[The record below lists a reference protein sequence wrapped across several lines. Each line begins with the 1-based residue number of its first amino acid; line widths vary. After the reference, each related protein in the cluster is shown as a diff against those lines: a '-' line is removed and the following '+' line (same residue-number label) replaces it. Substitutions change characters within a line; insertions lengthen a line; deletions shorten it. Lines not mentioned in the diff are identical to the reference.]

1 MDEISDYD
9 FKEFVKTVQDLALR
23 AYPNPGR
30 VECPGPQIIH
40 EVARQSRPAAHP
52 VFQSHIV
59 RCSPCIQD
67 VLAERTRIQSRR
79 KNRRRAFL
87 AIAAGVCLIALLS
100 LLLMRQRSGA
110 PLRDEIAR
118 AGNIP
123 EIPLDLRPYSP
134 TRSASPEKSKPSL
147 TVPIRRVRLKI
158 YLALGSPE
166 GTYEIQVLTNKL
178 KALRSQQATAVVAN
192 DGAVSIPVDIDLA
205 GLPTGTYVLALRPA
219 RDSEEWQ
226 ICSLVLKRAP

>member
-9 FKEFVKTVQDLALR
+9 FKEFVKTVQDLARR

-30 VECPGPQIIH
+30 ADCPGPQVIH
-40 EVARQSRPAAHP
+40 EVARLSRPAAHP

-67 VLAERTRIQSRR
+67 VLAERTRIQIAAEEPAASSRR
-79 KNRRRAFL
+79 DSGRRLPPRAYFFS
-87 AIAAGVCLIALLS
+87 ADAA
-100 LLLMRQRSGA
+100 A
-110 PLRDEIAR
+110 PVRAAPNEMAR

-123 EIPLDLRPYSP
+123 EIPIDLRPFSP

-147 TVPIRRVRLKI
+147 TVPNGRVRLKI

-166 GTYEIQVLTNKL
+166 GAYEIQVLTNKL
-178 KALRSQQATAVVAN
+178 QTLRSQQATVVAS
-192 DGAVSIPVDIDLA
+192 GGTVSLPVDMDLA
-205 GLPTGTYVLALRPA
+205 GLPVGTYVLALRPA
-219 RDSEEWQ
+219 NDNEEWQ
-226 ICSLVLKRAP
+226 TYPMVLRRAP

>member
-1 MDEISDYD
+1 MDEISDND

-30 VECPGPQIIH
+30 AACPGSQIIH
-40 EVARQSRPAAHP
+40 EVALLSRPSAHP
-52 VFQSHIV
+52 VFQDHIV

-79 KNRRRAFL
+79 KNRRWAL
-87 AIAAGVCLIALLS
+87 VAIAAGVCLIALVSILI
-100 LLLMRQRSGA
+100 LRQRSGG
-110 PLRDEIAR
+110 PVRDEIAR
-118 AGNIP
+118 AGNVP

-147 TVPIRRVRLKI
+147 TVPSGRVRLKI
-158 YLALGSPE
+158 FLALGSPE
-166 GTYEIQVLTNKL
+166 GAYEIQVLSNKL
-178 KALRSQQATAVVAN
+178 QTLRSQQVTAVAN
-192 DGAVSIPVDIDLA
+192 GGTVFLPVDIDLA

-219 RDSEEWQ
+219 HDSEEWQ
-226 ICSLVLKRAP
+226 TYPLVLKRAP

>member
-1 MDEISDYD
+1 MDEISDND

-30 VECPGPQIIH
+30 ADCPGSQVIR
-40 EVARQSRPAAHP
+40 EVAQLSRPAAHP
-52 VFQSHIV
+52 VFRDHIV

-79 KNRRRAFL
+79 NNRRWAL
-87 AIAAGVCLIALLS
+87 VAIAAGVCLIALLS
-100 LLLMRQRSGA
+100 ILMLRQRNGA
-110 PLRDEIAR
+110 SVRDEIAR
-118 AGNIP
+118 AGNVP

-147 TVPIRRVRLKI
+147 TVPSGRVRLKI

-166 GTYEIQVLTNKL
+166 GAYEIQVLSNKL
-178 KALRSQQATAVVAN
+178 QTLRSQQATVVAN
-192 DGAVSIPVDIDLA
+192 GETVFLPVDIDLA
-205 GLPTGTYVLALRPA
+205 GLPTGTYVLALRA
-219 RDSEEWQ
+219 ADDSEEWQ
-226 ICSLVLKRAP
+226 TYPLVLKRAP

>member
-1 MDEISDYD
+1 MDEILDND

-30 VECPGPQIIH
+30 VDCPGPQSIH

-67 VLAERTRIQSRR
+67 VLAERTRIQSQRR
-79 KNRRRAFL
+79 NRRHALL
-87 AIAAGVCLIALLS
+87 AIAAGVCLIAVIS
-100 LLLMRQRSGA
+100 LLLLRQRSGA
-110 PLRDEIAR
+110 PLRNEIAR
-118 AGNIP
+118 AGNVP

-134 TRSASPEKSKPSL
+134 TRSASPDKGKPSL
-147 TVPIRRVRLKI
+147 TVPSGRVRLKI

-166 GTYEIQVLTNKL
+166 GPYEIQVLTNKL
-178 KALRSQQATAVVAN
+178 RTLRSQQATVVAN
-192 DGAVSIPVDIDLA
+192 GGTVFLPVDIDLA

-219 RDSEEWQ
+219 HDSEEWQ
-226 ICSLVLKRAP
+226 AYPLVLKRAP